1 MSESSRI
8 IVDGRL
14 IPFEPGDSVALAV
27 LRAGEHPH
35 HGGTLCLAG
44 DCPNCV
50 CDVDGT
56 AYVRTC
62 QTPATPGL
70 VVRRHPAVGAPALR
84 PVPQPN
90 VTRTPVLAEV
100 AVRRHDAD
108 LVVIGAGESGIA
120 AVGAAEASGRT
131 VTMLDAGDGNEVVA
145 IYSGPT
151 VIVRRADAMVH
162 IHAHDIVVATGA
174 AELHPVCP
182 GNMLIGIVTARAALA
197 MHAAGIDLGNVVA
210 VGEPPYGVP
219 CSVVA
224 GTLVRIEGADG
235 IVTSVVTTDD
245 GVETTTACTTLIIG
259 LGLAGRDLLSRMA
272 ADDASV
278 SLVGPAAQ
286 KFALPPCP
294 TEGIV
299 CPCSKVTVVD
309 LQGVWD
315 RGFQQLELVKRAS
328 LCGTGTC
335 QGGVCGPYL
344 RSFVSDRSG
353 LTPEPFTARP
363 ASRQITLAEAAADVY
378 TDVFRRSPLHDEHLA
393 LGAQLDRFGGW
404 FRPWN
409 YGDHVAEYWAVR
421 EAVSLGDVSTLGKL
435 VVSGPDSVEL
445 LERLYPT
452 TVADIKVGRSRY
464 VLLLNERGHLID
476 DGMIC
481 RESETRFVL
490 TFTSGGAANAEMW
503 VRDWAE
509 TWGLR
514 VHILDQT
521 MSLAAINVT
530 GPLASLLL
538 QRVGLA
544 DPPKFLQ
551 HRHDVV
557 AGVACH
563 VMRLSFTGEASF
575 ELHHRADRSV
585 ELWRALMTAGRDLG
599 IKPHGLQ
606 ALFGLRL
613 EKGHVIVGM
622 DSEMDSTPTRL
633 NMDWAVKMSKP
644 DFLGKSALARIAELP
659 NERRLFGFTI
669 PGDAPTE
676 GSPIWIGGSIVG
688 HVASS
693 FTSPLLGHGVML
705 GWIKHRPWPG
715 DGGPDTVQIDGRTAT
730 VAEPP
735 FYDPE
740 GRRARS

>member
-1 MSESSRI
+1 MSKI
-8 IVDGRL
+8 VVDGKPL
-14 IPFEPGDSVALAV
+14 HFEPGDSVAMAV

-50 CDVDGT
+50 CEVDGI
-56 AYVRTC
+56 AFVRTC
-62 QTPATPGL
+62 QTPARPGL
-70 VVRRHPAVGAPALR
+70 VVRRHPEVGAPPLR
-84 PVPQPN
+84 VIAQPD
-90 VTRTPVLAEV
+90 VTKTPKQADI
-100 AVRRHDAD
+100 AVRRIEAD
-108 LVVIGAGESGIA
+108 VVVIGAGDSGTVA
-120 AVGAAEASGRT
+120 AGEATDAGRT
-131 VTMLDAGDGNEVVA
+131 VLTLDAGDGNEVVA
-145 IYSGPT
+145 IYGGPT
-151 VIVRRADAMVH
+151 VIVRRPDAMVH
-162 IHAHDIVVATGA
+162 VHAHEVVVATGA

-182 GNMLIGIVTARAALA
+182 GNDLIGLVTAHAAQQ
-197 MHAAGIDLGNVVA
+197 MVAAGIDLGVTVA
-210 VGEPPYGVP
+210 IGEAPPGISCP
-219 CSVVA
+219 SLA
-224 GTLVRIEGADG
+224 GSLIRFEGDAG
-235 IVTSVVTTDD
+235 RLTAVVTT
-245 GVETTTACTTLIIG
+245 GGTTPCDTVILN
-259 LGLAGRDLLSRMA
+259 LGHAPRDMLSRMSGEQLPVRA
-272 ADDASV
+272 
-278 SLVGPAAQ
+278 VGPAAE

-294 TEGIV
+294 AEGVV
-299 CPCSKVTVVD
+299 CPCSKVTMED

-315 RGFQQLELVKRAS
+315 RGFNELELVKRAS

-344 RSFVSDRSG
+344 RSFVADRSG
-353 LTPEPFTARP
+353 AEPEPFTARP
-363 ASRQITLAEAAADVY
+363 ASRQITLAEASADVH

-404 FRPWN
+404 WRPWN
-409 YGDHVAEYWAVR
+409 YGDTIAEYWAVR

-435 VVSGPDSVEL
+435 LVSGPDVVEL

-452 TVADIKVGRSRY
+452 TIDDIKVGRSRY

-476 DGMIC
+476 DGMVC
-481 RESETRFVL
+481 RETETKFVL

-503 VRDWAE
+503 VRDWIE
-509 TWGLR
+509 TWGLD
-514 VHILDQT
+514 VLVLDQT

-530 GPLASLLL
+530 GPLASTLL

-544 DPPKFLQ
+544 EPPKFLQ
-551 HRHDVV
+551 HVHADV
-557 AGVACH
+557 AGVPSH

-575 ELHHRADRSV
+575 ELHHAADRSV
-585 ELWRALMTAGRDLG
+585 ELWRALMAAGQDLG

-622 DSEMDSTPTRL
+622 DSEMDSTPRRL
-633 NMDWAVKMSKP
+633 NMDWAVKMGKP
-644 DFLGKSALARIAELP
+644 DFLGKSALARTNELP

-669 PGDAPTE
+669 DGAAPME
-676 GSPIWIGGSIVG
+676 GSPIYVDDAVAG

-693 FTSPLLGHGVML
+693 WTSPLLGHGVML
-705 GWIKHRPWPG
+705 GWIKHQPW
-715 DGGPDTVQIDGRTAT
+715 PDTVTIDGRTAT

-740 GRRARS
+740 GRRARA